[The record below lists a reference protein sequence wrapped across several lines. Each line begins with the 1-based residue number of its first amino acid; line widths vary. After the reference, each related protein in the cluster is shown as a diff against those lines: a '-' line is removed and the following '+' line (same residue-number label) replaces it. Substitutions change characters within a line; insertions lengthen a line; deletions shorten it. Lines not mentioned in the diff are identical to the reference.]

1 MLARWRSSTA
11 QSGRAA
17 VQVPAPSLMLD
28 DGEVER
34 RARLIRP
41 MERPSMPLAAMPETH
56 WREADRDVFAA
67 AWADEVAQV
76 PEFTTSEIHIVTGL
90 LLPIWNRFPNDS
102 TRVYRLQTDAGER
115 FVGRKVSPEWVAA
128 TLDAE
133 PASLSPDAAFAALV
147 EGRAV
152 IELAGGMQLRRVRV
166 MGAHR
171 VELTG
176 FTEEMRERL
185 RADGLFSEIIAWKLR
200 FFVPSA
206 SGAAPA
212 ETGGET
218 GEAILA
224 RLMER
229 YPLVRISPRAAD

>member
-1 MLARWRSSTA
+1 MTIARRERNKPVTLADALACLADARALALVNT

-34 RARLIRP
+34 RVRLIRP
-41 MERPSMPLAAMPETH
+41 MERPSMPLASMPETH
-56 WREADRDVFAA
+56 WREADRDAFAK

-115 FVGRKVSPEWVAA
+115 LVGRKVSPEWVAA

-133 PASLSPDAAFAALV
+133 PPASRQTPLSRRWSRA
-147 EGRAV
+147 GR
-152 IELAGGMQLRRVRV
+152 
-166 MGAHR
+166 
-171 VELTG
+171 
-176 FTEEMRERL
+176 
-185 RADGLFSEIIAWKLR
+185 
-200 FFVPSA
+200 
-206 SGAAPA
+206 
-212 ETGGET
+212 
-218 GEAILA
+218 
-224 RLMER
+224 
-229 YPLVRISPRAAD
+229 